1 MGSRWLN
8 ERRRV
13 LLVVA
18 GHTAFCTLLSLGVV
32 KGLPYSSAVVLIGP
46 VLLAAATLERRVYL
60 ALLPQTALGGL
71 VSILVRAPNRG
82 EALVALTGLAVT
94 ASLLAELLF
103 RIASAQRRTTVE
115 LRRRIE
121 LQEALH
127 TTALG
132 LLQGS
137 AVEPLLEEILR
148 RACALLGTPHGN
160 LYLVEGDVL
169 RGWMGLGKM
178 RWVGEERI
186 AVRKGEGM
194 VGRVWETGE
203 PLVVEEYARWPGRL
217 PDPRFDRLHHAV
229 AVPLKV
235 REEVVGVFS
244 VARDDPD
251 QPFRP
256 EELEA
261 ILWFGELASLVLQ
274 NASLYRAAQEELERR
289 LAAETALRHRQELLE
304 ALHATT
310 YAMLHGIR
318 TEEILHTLTHRAS
331 QLLRSPHGNVYLLEA
346 GRMRCKVGLGAVA
359 WTEQEGFEVRKGE
372 GMVGRVWETG
382 KPLVVEDYARWPGR
396 LPDSRFDVL
405 GSAVAVPLAG
415 GGEVIGALLL
425 ARDRSEA
432 PFTPDEVETVVRL
445 GELSALVLQ
454 HARLVEQT
462 ELAAR
467 TIQEQKEFYEVILHT
482 IDTSIAVFDLQ
493 LRYVYANPSAVRDPE
508 LREWVIGRDDDDY
521 CRRKGWDPAMAARR
535 QEMMRKALQEKR
547 MVEFEEVIP
556 TPTGEERY
564 FLRRVCPVLNAQ
576 GEVVRLIRY
585 GLDIT
590 DRKRVELQLQY
601 QALHD
606 ALTGLP
612 NRTLF
617 LDRLHQALE
626 RTPRTGTQVAVLFV
640 DLDRFKLVND
650 SLGHAAG
657 DQLLVEASKRLGACL
672 RASDTLARLAGD
684 EFVVLAEVQSPADAA
699 RIAERLLA
707 SVRPA
712 FLLDGEEVYLTASIG
727 IAVGDWTRRPEDLLR
742 EADTAMYRA
751 KAAGRNRYW
760 YFEEAMHLEA
770 LRQLQLE
777 TDLRRALEREEFVV
791 YYQPV
796 VRIADRMPVEMEA
809 LLRWNHPRR
818 GLVPAS
824 EFLVEAERMGFG
836 DAIGQWVME
845 QACRQARS
853 WVDQFPD
860 REIVVSIPL
869 TASQLKDPAF
879 ANHLTELL
887 RSTGTPSHALRL
899 EIPAATLLALP
910 PEATDRLKHR
920 ALPAL
925 AVRVDQEG
933 VPLELLSQLAIR
945 TVKVSWPWVSGS
957 QKTFGHLRGLA
968 DALGANLVATQVE
981 DPEEVGKAAAMGFA
995 YVEGKGVAAPMD
1007 PEAATRY
1014 LAQSGKDKGTGPPLG
1029 ENPPPAAG
1037 TSEPPVPA
1045 TP

>member
-1 MGSRWLN
+1 MGGQRLN
-8 ERRRV
+8 DRQRT
-13 LLVVA
+13 LLLVA
-18 GHTAFCTLLSLGVV
+18 GHTAFCALLALGVA
-32 KGLPYSSAVVLIGP
+32 KGLPYSAAVVLIGP
-46 VLLAAATLERRVYL
+46 VLLVAATLERRVYL

-71 VSILVRAPNRG
+71 VSILIRAPNRE
-82 EALVALTGLAVT
+82 EAFVALSGLALTV
-94 ASLLAELLF
+94 SLLAELLF
-103 RIASAQRRTTVE
+103 RIASAQRRTAAE

-127 TTALG
+127 ATALD

-160 LYLVEGDVL
+160 LYLVEGEVL
-169 RGWMGLGKM
+169 RGWIGLGEM
-178 RWVGEERI
+178 RWIGEERI

-194 VGRVWETGE
+194 VGRVWETGR
-203 PLVVEEYARWPGRL
+203 PLVVEDYARWPGRL
-217 PDPRFDRLHHAV
+217 PDPRFDRLYHAV

-244 VARDDPD
+244 VARDDPN

-289 LAAETALRHRQELLE
+289 SAAETALRHRQQLLE
-304 ALHATT
+304 ALHTATH
-310 YAMLHGIR
+310 AMLQGIR
-318 TEEILHTLTHRAS
+318 TEDLLHALTHRAS
-331 QLLRSPHGNVYLLEA
+331 QLLRSPHGNVYLLEG
-346 GRMRCKVGLGAVA
+346 GRMRCRVGLGAVA
-359 WTEQEGFEVRKGE
+359 WTAQEGLEIRKGE

-382 KPLVVEDYARWPGR
+382 RPLVVEDYARWPGR
-396 LPDSRFDVL
+396 LPDSRFDVI
-405 GSAVAVPLAG
+405 GSAVAVPLAV
-415 GGEVIGALLL
+415 GGEVIGVLLL
-425 ARDRSEA
+425 TRDRSEA

-462 ELAAR
+462 EQAAR
-467 TIQEQKEFYEVILHT
+467 TIQEQKAFYEAILHT

-493 LRYVYANPSAVRDPE
+493 LRYVYANPSAVQDPD
-508 LREWVIGRDDDDY
+508 LREWVIGRDDYDY

-535 QEMMRKALQEKR
+535 QETLRKALQER
-547 MVEFEEVIP
+547 QVVEFEETVP
-556 TPTGEERY
+556 TATGEDRY
-564 FLRRVCPVLNAQ
+564 FLWRVCPVLNAR

-590 DRKRVELQLQY
+590 DRKRMELQLQH

-612 NRTLF
+612 NRTLL
-617 LDRLHQALE
+617 LDRLRQALD
-626 RTPRTGTQVAVLFV
+626 RAHRMGTQVAVLFV

-657 DQLLVEASKRLGACL
+657 DQLLVEASERLTSCL

-707 SVRPA
+707 SLRPA
-712 FLLDGEEVYLTASIG
+712 FHLDGQEVYLTASIG
-727 IAVGDWTRRPEDLLR
+727 IAVGDGTRRPEDLLR

-760 YFEEAMHLEA
+760 YFEEAMHAEA

-791 YYQPV
+791 HYQPV
-796 VRIADRMPVEMEA
+796 VRITDRVPVEMEA

-824 EFLVEAERMGFG
+824 DFLAEAERMGFG
-836 DAIGQWVME
+836 SAIGNRVME

-853 WVDQFPD
+853 WAD
-860 REIVVSIPL
+860 RFEIAVSVPL

-879 ANHLTELL
+879 ADHLTELL
-887 RSTGTPSHALRL
+887 RSTGAPSHALRL
-899 EIPAATLLALP
+899 EIPAATLLTLP
-910 PEATDRLKHR
+910 PEAIDRLRH
-920 ALPAL
+920 PAFP
-925 AVRVDQEG
+925 AVGIRVGEEG
-933 VPLELLSQLAIR
+933 IPPELFSRLTVC

-957 QKTFGHLRGLA
+957 PEGQKTFGHLLGLV
-968 DALGANLVATQVE
+968 DALGATLVATQVE
-981 DPEEVGKAAAMGFA
+981 DPEELGKAAAMGFA
-995 YVEGKGVAAPMD
+995 YAEGYGVAAPMD

-1014 LAQSGKDKGTGPPLG
+1014 LAQGGKKRGTGAPL
-1029 ENPPPAAG
+1029 
-1037 TSEPPVPA
+1037 
-1045 TP
+1045 